1 MDELTF
7 LWNVEAHDGT
17 DSTTAGG
24 GPRTLIVNANA
35 LYMGVDGNTI
45 PDQFALYDNYP
56 NPFNPRT
63 NINYDIPEATDVT
76 LDVYNLMGQRVRTL
90 VSRHHEPGRYS
101 VSWDATN
108 DFGSPIASG
117 MYIFKIHAKD
127 FVSIKKMLLM
137 K

>member
-1 MDELTF
+1 M
-7 LWNVEAHDGT
+7 NV
-17 DSTTAGG
+17 
-24 GPRTLIVNANA
+24 NA
-35 LYMGVDGNTI
+35 LYMGVDGNTL
-45 PDQFALYDNYP
+45 PDEFTLYDNYP

>member
-1 MDELTF
+1 
-7 LWNVEAHDGT
+7 
-17 DSTTAGG
+17 
-24 GPRTLIVNANA
+24 
-35 LYMGVDGNTI
+35 
-45 PDQFALYDNYP
+45 
-56 NPFNPRT
+56 
-63 NINYDIPEATDVT
+63 
-76 LDVYNLMGQRVRTL
+76 MGQRVRTL